1 MKNKIFIL
9 LAFISG
15 ISFAQESGLGVQE
28 IQVTESFIP
37 IVPIANKIMD
47 LPQTQDTFKVN
58 TEVEYF
64 LNSKQYL
71 TSFNVDTISPAKI
84 KGEPLSK
91 LYSSF
96 IKLGLGNHALPY
108 ADFYYNSRRDKSF
121 NYGLRLGF
129 WESYLKTKND
139 FTDNRVSTDSRQ
151 TNLRLFAKKI
161 FDFGSL
167 KASLNREGNNLLAYG
182 VTSEVD
188 KSLLNQYWGY
198 STFDISI
205 ESNAKKYVDY
215 FAKVFVSDVNEQT
228 ESIFGFRSKMAS
240 SYNNIDFAIA
250 LDVDYDLNNFNEQVN
265 FYDSKTRELITSIV
279 PVVIK
284 DFKGIQ
290 GEYGLNYVMVNNP
303 DSSAS
308 TNSTIY
314 PKVHLDYTF
323 VDDIFRTYIGL
334 DGGLEPNSYWNLS
347 KENPFV
353 LNALDNGNRALEL
366 INSDVKYNVYV
377 GMESK
382 LASNMFFSSKL
393 SYAKIDFIPFFEL
406 DQTSAYQNKFQVV
419 YDNGTHLNFS
429 SMLDYKISS
438 SKGLSLSLDYQSFN
452 LDTLSSYNYK
462 PTFRA
467 NLRGYY
473 NIANTIFASAE
484 VFAEFDRST
493 SLDGNSIEQSQQLKD
508 IIDLNLLFEYK
519 INTVFSSYLSAKN
532 LIGGY
537 QLWQNYSA
545 LSPQI
550 QIGITYRY

>member
-228 ESIFGFRSKMAS
+228 ESSFGFRSKMAS

-250 LDVDYDLNNFNEQVN
+250 ECL
-265 FYDSKTRELITSIV
+265 R
-279 PVVIK
+279 
-284 DFKGIQ
+284 
-290 GEYGLNYVMVNNP
+290 
-303 DSSAS
+303 
-308 TNSTIY
+308 
-314 PKVHLDYTF
+314 
-323 VDDIFRTYIGL
+323 
-334 DGGLEPNSYWNLS
+334 
-347 KENPFV
+347 
-353 LNALDNGNRALEL
+353 
-366 INSDVKYNVYV
+366 
-377 GMESK
+377 
-382 LASNMFFSSKL
+382 
-393 SYAKIDFIPFFEL
+393 FE
-406 DQTSAYQNKFQVV
+406 
-419 YDNGTHLNFS
+419 
-429 SMLDYKISS
+429 
-438 SKGLSLSLDYQSFN
+438 
-452 LDTLSSYNYK
+452 
-462 PTFRA
+462 
-467 NLRGYY
+467 
-473 NIANTIFASAE
+473 
-484 VFAEFDRST
+484 
-493 SLDGNSIEQSQQLKD
+493 
-508 IIDLNLLFEYK
+508 
-519 INTVFSSYLSAKN
+519 
-532 LIGGY
+532 
-537 QLWQNYSA
+537 
-545 LSPQI
+545 
-550 QIGITYRY
+550 